1 MKLITEECRQL
12 QYISEETGGKKQLFI
27 EGVFLQ
33 SEVKNKN
40 GRMYPEEIL
49 AREVERYNKEYIDP
63 KRAYGELGHP
73 EGPVINLERVSH
85 MITDLK
91 KEGKNFVGKAKI
103 MSETP
108 YGKIV
113 SSLLNEGAQLG
124 VSSRGMGSLK
134 KNKEGVNIVQDDF
147 FLATAAD
154 IVADPSAPNA
164 FVEGIME
171 GREWVWESGI
181 FKEADLQ
188 QAKKEI
194 GNSNKRNREEK
205 ILGLWENMV
214 SKF

>member
-1 MKLITEECRQL
+1 MKLIAEECTQL
-12 QYISEETGGKKQLFI
+12 QYITEESDGKKQLYI

-40 GRMYPEEIL
+40 GRVYPKSILEKEI
-49 AREVERYNKEYIDP
+49 ARYNKEYIEP

-85 MITDLK
+85 MITELTQD
-91 KEGKNFVGKAKI
+91 GNNFVGKAKV
-103 MSETP
+103 MKETP

-113 SSLLNEGAQLG
+113 SSLLSEGAQLG
-124 VSSRGMGSLK
+124 VSSRGMGTLK
-134 KNKEGVNIVQDDF
+134 KNKDGINVVQDDF

-171 GREWVWESGI
+171 NREWIWENGL
-181 FKEADLQ
+181 FRERDLAL
-188 QAKKEI
+188 AKKELDMR
-194 GNSNKRNREEK
+194 NKKDREDKALELFERFFTK
-205 ILGLWENMV
+205 L
-214 SKF
+214 

>member
-12 QYISEETGGKKQLFI
+12 QYISEETNGKKQLFI

-40 GRMYPEEIL
+40 GRIYPHKIL
-49 AREVERYNKEYIDP
+49 TREVERYNKDYIDT

-91 KEGKNFVGKAKI
+91 EQGSDFVGKAKI

-113 SSLLNEGAQLG
+113 SSLLDEGAQLG

-134 KNKEGVNIVQDDF
+134 KNKEGASVVQDDF

-171 GREWVWESGI
+171 HREWIWEGGI
-181 FKEADLQ
+181 FKEADLEK
-188 QAKKEI
+188 AKKDI
-194 GNSNKRNREEK
+194 GNSNKRERETK
-205 ILGLWENMV
+205 ILNLWNDLF
-214 SKF
+214 SKL